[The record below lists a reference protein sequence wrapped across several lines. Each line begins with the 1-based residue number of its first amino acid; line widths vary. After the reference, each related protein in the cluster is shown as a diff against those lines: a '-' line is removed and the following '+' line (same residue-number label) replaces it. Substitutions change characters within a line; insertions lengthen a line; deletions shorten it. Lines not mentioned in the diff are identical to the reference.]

1 MMMMMMTRKFIIISE
16 SVLADED
23 DDADHKKKTLPATV
37 RARVRRPRE
46 KKSGWPGETSS
57 RETAPFKLKFTSF
70 FSVFF
75 FLGTYPILTFWC
87 NWRDVL
93 LCSFRTVASAVKGP

>member
-1 MMMMMMTRKFIIISE
+1 MMMMTRKFIIISE

-46 KKSGWPGETSS
+46 KKI
-57 RETAPFKLKFTSF
+57 RLAR
-70 FSVFF
+70 
-75 FLGTYPILTFWC
+75 
-87 NWRDVL
+87 RDFVEGN
-93 LCSFRTVASAVKGP
+93 SAVQTQIHKLLLGLLFPWYLPNTNILVQLA